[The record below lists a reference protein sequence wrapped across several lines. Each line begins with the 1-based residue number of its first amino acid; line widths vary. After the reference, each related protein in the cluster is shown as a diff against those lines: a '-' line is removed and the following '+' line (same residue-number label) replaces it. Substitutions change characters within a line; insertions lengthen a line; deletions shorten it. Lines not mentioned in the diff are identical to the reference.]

1 MQFSSRVLKGRNINS
16 AGQSRAQSDDL
27 YRTCLGHFPKESKRK
42 WPHQRDMRHHRN
54 AQQRHGPGHRSPQAC
69 TGLALGLRWW
79 SIPVGLC
86 MAISSFKHLLSL
98 SIRNQGR
105 CMDTVFAQKSY
116 QAAFFRSGCDQI
128 MTGIQGR
135 ERQFPITSVML
146 QEVRCEADPTRW
158 TMFPI
163 SIGK

>member
-1 MQFSSRVLKGRNINS
+1 M
-16 AGQSRAQSDDL
+16 
-27 YRTCLGHFPKESKRK
+27 
-42 WPHQRDMRHHRN
+42 
-54 AQQRHGPGHRSPQAC
+54 
-69 TGLALGLRWW
+69 
-79 SIPVGLC
+79 GLC

-116 QAAFFRSGCDQI
+116 QAASFRSGCDQI